1 MDPDN
6 SKLREDFLSAQF
18 QKMMTI
24 LCNEREEVSFD
35 GCFCAL
41 SRHLVT

>member
-6 SKLREDFLSAQF
+6 GKLREDFLSAQF
-18 QKMMTI
+18 RKMMNI

-35 GCFCAL
+35 GCFSAL
-41 SRHLVT
+41 SRPLVT